1 MHLKRWIMAATLVT
15 ASPLAAAQSSLSMDD
30 AWAGGGLN
38 QNSVSGFDDAS
49 GYQFFGGL
57 DLSSLVKV
65 DPRFGLAAEVGYWD
79 SGDFENRYTNFF
91 GNSTTLTMNAS
102 GLWTTAVAS
111 WSFTPEFYALGRAG
125 LDFGDDDGLMIGGG
139 AGYRITDQLDVRGEM
154 VMRDNID
161 SLQANVLYRFGQ

>member
-1 MHLKRWIMAATLVT
+1 MKFKHVLISATLIT
-15 ASPLAAAQSSLSMDD
+15 TSPLAAAQSSLSMDD
-30 AWAGGGLN
+30 AWIGGGLN
-38 QNSVSGFDDAS
+38 QNTLSGFDDAS

-57 DLSSLVKV
+57 DLSSLVSQNSA
-65 DPRFGLAAEVGYWD
+65 FGLAAEVGYWD
-79 SGDFENRYTNFF
+79 SGDFEDSYSVLGITFTDEM
-91 GNSTTLTMNAS
+91 SAS

-161 SLQANVLYRFGQ
+161 SLQANVLYRFGE

>member
-1 MHLKRWIMAATLVT
+1 MQFKPWIVAATLIT

-38 QNSVSGFDDAS
+38 QNSLSGWDSAMGF
-49 GYQFFGGL
+49 QFFGGL
-57 DLSSLVKV
+57 DLSSLVEV
-65 DPRFGLAAEVGYWD
+65 DPRFGLAAEVGYFD
-79 SGDFENRYTNFF
+79 SGEFETTTSTFF
-91 GNSTTLTMNAS
+91 GNSTTLTMEAS

-161 SLQANVLYRFGQ
+161 SLQANILYRFGK

>member
-1 MHLKRWIMAATLVT
+1 MAATLIT

-30 AWAGGGLN
+30 AWIGGGLN
-38 QNSVSGFDDAS
+38 QNSLSGWDSAMGF
-49 GYQFFGGL
+49 QFFGGL
-57 DLSSLVKV
+57 DLSSLVGENSA
-65 DPRFGLAAEVGYWD
+65 FGLAAEVGYWD
-79 SGDFENRYTNFF
+79 SGEFETSSAWF
-91 GNSTTLTMNAS
+91 GTITADAS